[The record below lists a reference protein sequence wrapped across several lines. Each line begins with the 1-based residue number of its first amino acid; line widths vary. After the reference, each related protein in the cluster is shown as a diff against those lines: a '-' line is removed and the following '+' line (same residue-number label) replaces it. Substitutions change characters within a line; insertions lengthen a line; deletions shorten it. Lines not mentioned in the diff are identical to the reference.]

1 MGAGHSFHFSKGEK
15 LGCFLKALRF
25 PSGLCKAGGLA
36 RKNRDN
42 EGRKKTLLSLQ
53 ITLNRLNSEGHLDDR
68 FSKEASIYLV
78 LYAVIKKCISA
89 HENSRLLPVTIS
101 KHMPWHRTLSN
112 WELKDIDGNKATDKT
127 HF

>member
-1 MGAGHSFHFSKGEK
+1 MGAGPSFHFSKGEK
-15 LGCFLKALRF
+15 LGYFLKARRF

-68 FSKEASIYLV
+68 FSKKASIYLV
-78 LYAVIKKCISA
+78 LYAVIKK
-89 HENSRLLPVTIS
+89 
-101 KHMPWHRTLSN
+101 
-112 WELKDIDGNKATDKT
+112 
-127 HF
+127 